1 MKNSIRINA
10 FCLLMMM
17 FASCTTIGPEY
28 KGEDSRKEAVQ
39 TKEAWSDSSAVKV
52 SPDQVIQKDWWTN
65 FKDPYLNELIEKAIS
80 GSFDLKILAGRIEQA
95 GGSMAQSKA
104 GLLPTV
110 NASIGGGLSRSQ
122 SKQDDGSYQIQNA
135 KDIKIGGGISWEID
149 IWGKNKKAYLS
160 SDATHK
166 ATEAEY
172 RAGYLKLVSDVAQAY
187 FQLRQIDRQAGMTR
201 GFYEENQK
209 ILHIYENQY
218 KAGLIPQKNVL
229 RQEAEVKILKQE
241 LMDMERS
248 RKIIEHGIATLLG
261 QPAGEL
267 KIPETLSQS
276 ALQTVEVPVGLPSDL
291 LSRRPDIIAAE
302 YRVLQAY
309 HQVGVAKAAR
319 LPSISLTAKAE
330 AGGGGLVSAAL
341 SNLLRTWSLGIVPNI
356 SLPIF
361 DGGAGKAKV
370 AVSEAEAK
378 ILENTYRKTVMEA
391 FKEVED
397 ALVNLDSRTKQKELL
412 KDRIEDLKKV
422 RKQTQKKLEM
432 GLTSQLEVIDVERE
446 LFQAEKAMMDMHRSL
461 LDDNVT
467 LFKALGGG
475 WPKEIVR

>member
-1 MKNSIRINA
+1 
-10 FCLLMMM
+10 
-17 FASCTTIGPEY
+17 
-28 KGEDSRKEAVQ
+28 
-39 TKEAWSDSSAVKV
+39 
-52 SPDQVIQKDWWTN
+52 
-65 FKDPYLNELIEKAIS
+65 
-80 GSFDLKILAGRIEQA
+80 
-95 GGSMAQSKA
+95 
-104 GLLPTV
+104 
-110 NASIGGGLSRSQ
+110 
-122 SKQDDGSYQIQNA
+122 
-135 KDIKIGGGISWEID
+135 
-149 IWGKNKKAYLS
+149 
-160 SDATHK
+160 
-166 ATEAEY
+166 
-172 RAGYLKLVSDVAQAY
+172 
-187 FQLRQIDRQAGMTR
+187 
-201 GFYEENQK
+201 
-209 ILHIYENQY
+209 
-218 KAGLIPQKNVL
+218 
-229 RQEAEVKILKQE
+229 
-241 LMDMERS
+241 MERS

-309 HQVGVAKAAR
+309 HQVGSAKAAR

-341 SNLLRTWSLGIVPNI
+341 SNLLRTWSLGIMPNI

-446 LFQAEKAMMDMHRSL
+446 KAMMDMHRSL